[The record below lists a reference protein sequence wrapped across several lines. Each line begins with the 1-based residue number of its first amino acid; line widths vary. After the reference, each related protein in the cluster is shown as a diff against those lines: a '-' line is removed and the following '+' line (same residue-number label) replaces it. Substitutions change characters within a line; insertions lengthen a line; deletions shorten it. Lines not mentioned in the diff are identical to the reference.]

1 MRLIIHVLR
10 NLLAPSG
17 ALFPNKVYI
26 IIIITNPTLTK
37 RPKYMKPILQYYLGC
52 TEKPSQQPEEI
63 QALAKEL
70 AEKESNAKNIET
82 NFMDMYMT
90 AWLMVC

>member
-1 MRLIIHVLR
+1 MIMISPAQQ
-10 NLLAPSG
+10 LLWSTDHTG
-17 ALFPNKVYI
+17 YW
-26 IIIITNPTLTK
+26 TNPTLTK

-70 AEKESNAKNIET
+70 AEKESNANNIET
-82 NFMDMYMT
+82 NFMDMYMS
-90 AWLMVC
+90 AWLMAC

>member
-1 MRLIIHVLR
+1 MKLI
-10 NLLAPSG
+10 
-17 ALFPNKVYI
+17 F
-26 IIIITNPTLTK
+26 
-37 RPKYMKPILQYYLGC
+37 QYLGC

>member
-1 MRLIIHVLR
+1 M
-10 NLLAPSG
+10 
-17 ALFPNKVYI
+17 VYGSHRI
-26 IIIITNPTLTK
+26 LELPTLTK
-37 RPKYMKPILQYYLGC
+37 RSKYMKSTFQYYLGC